1 MMNFQLQKL
10 DMKQDSNQDITE
22 EKTME
27 PAVTDPNVKHCH
39 WLMCPGP
46 KNKHLHI

>member
-27 PAVTDPNVKHCH
+27 PAVTDPNVKHCQY
-39 WLMCPGP
+39 M
-46 KNKHLHI
+46 

>member
-10 DMKQDSNQDITE
+10 DMKQDSNQDIAE

-27 PAVTDPNVKHCH
+27 PAVTDPNVKHVTD
-39 WLMCPGP
+39 
-46 KNKHLHI
+46 

>member
-10 DMKQDSNQDITE
+10 DMKQDSNQDIAE
-22 EKTME
+22 EKPMA

-39 WLMCPGP
+39 
-46 KNKHLHI
+46 

>member
-27 PAVTDPNVKHCH
+27 PAVHVTDPNVKHCH
-39 WLMCPGP
+39 
-46 KNKHLHI
+46 

>member
-10 DMKQDSNQDITE
+10 DMKQDSNQDVTE

-46 KNKHLHI
+46 KINIYI